1 MIGSITGK
9 AANHPGT
16 APGTGHLVPEPNA
29 LVAAVLAALFI
40 TEDDLTGLLVLDP

>member
-1 MIGSITGK
+1 MMGS

-16 APGTGHLVPEPNA
+16 VPDAGHLVLEPNA

-40 TEDDLTGLLVLDP
+40 AEDDLTGLLVLDP